1 MLLLIVQQDDGPFAR
16 AVLTSDI
23 TRPRDS
29 EPRFA
34 IGWHSVPCLVA
45 VSVIGLLAS
54 NWPLSLW
61 VDVFES
67 PDAYQ

>member
-1 MLLLIVQQDDGPFAR
+1 
-16 AVLTSDI
+16 VLSGADI

-34 IGWHSVPCLVA
+34 IDWHSVRCLVA